1 MTAKIILLAVAV
13 IGFVAST
20 VVTQRYDDKDRLAAA
35 TICGTAAFFCLAG
48 SAVMFGAIA
57 MDVFS

>member
-1 MTAKIILLAVAV
+1 MIAKIILLAVAV

-35 TICGTAAFFCLAG
+35 TICGITALTCMLG
-48 SAVMFGAIA
+48 SAAMFGEIA
-57 MDVFS
+57 MEVFS

>member
-1 MTAKIILLAVAV
+1 MTVKVILLAVAV

-35 TICGTAAFFCLAG
+35 TICGIAALTCMFG
-48 SAVMFGAIA
+48 SAVMFGEIA
-57 MDVFS
+57 TVVFS